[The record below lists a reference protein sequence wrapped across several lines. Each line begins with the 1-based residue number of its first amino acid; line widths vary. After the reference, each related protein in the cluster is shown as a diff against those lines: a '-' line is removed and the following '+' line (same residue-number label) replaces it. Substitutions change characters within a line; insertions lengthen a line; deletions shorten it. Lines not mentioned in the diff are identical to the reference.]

1 MKILLASPIH
11 DDALR
16 QLKERYEVATAY
28 DAPEDVLK
36 ERIRGCSVLVFR
48 SGVNISADVMAQAP
62 GLQLAVRAGSGC
74 ENIDLDYVRRH
85 GIELVRVPG
94 PGAKAVAE
102 LAFAL
107 MLNLARNVRPADQQ
121 LRQGRWAKHRMT
133 GYLLTGKVLGIV
145 GAGNIGTRVGELG
158 AAWGMSAVGCVEH
171 YSLERAADYA
181 LRGIHLTTFD
191 EVLST
196 ADFVTLHVPR
206 TPATIRMI
214 GRDAIGRMKP
224 GAFLVNLARGGVVD
238 ERAVG
243 EALGS
248 GRLRGAALD
257 VHEAE
262 GEGRI
267 SPLAGLDNVIL
278 TPHIGAG
285 TYDSQRELGEIVVDR
300 IHAFETAV
308 VAR

>member
-1 MKILLASPIH
+1 
-11 DDALR
+11 
-16 QLKERYEVATAY
+16 
-28 DAPEDVLK
+28 
-36 ERIRGCSVLVFR
+36 
-48 SGVNISADVMAQAP
+48 
-62 GLQLAVRAGSGC
+62 
-74 ENIDLDYVRRH
+74 
-85 GIELVRVPG
+85 
-94 PGAKAVAE
+94 
-102 LAFAL
+102 
-107 MLNLARNVRPADQQ
+107 
-121 LRQGRWAKHRMT
+121 
-133 GYLLTGKVLGIV
+133 
-145 GAGNIGTRVGELG
+145 
-158 AAWGMSAVGCVEH
+158 MSAVGCVEH

>member
-267 SPLAGLDNVIL
+267 SPLAGLDNV
-278 TPHIGAG
+278 
-285 TYDSQRELGEIVVDR
+285 
-300 IHAFETAV
+300 
-308 VAR
+308 

>member
-206 TPATIRMI
+206 TPATVRMI